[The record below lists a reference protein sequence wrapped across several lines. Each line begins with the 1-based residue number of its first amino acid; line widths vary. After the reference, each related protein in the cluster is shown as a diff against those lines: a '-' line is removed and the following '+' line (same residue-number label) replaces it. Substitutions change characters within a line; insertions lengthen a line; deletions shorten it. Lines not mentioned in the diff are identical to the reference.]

1 MNNDYIVSWFDT
13 DGNEWFGEWIGYE
26 EALKQ
31 FYSISGKEENKVD
44 YNQISSELWSDADN
58 KIILRYDYTTNKYYK
73 M

>member
-1 MNNDYIVSWFDT
+1 MNNDYIVSWFDI
-13 DGNEWFGEWIGYE
+13 DGNEWFGEWIEYE

-44 YNQISSELWSDADN
+44 RNQISSELWSDADN
-58 KIILRYDYTTNKYYK
+58 KTILRYDYATNKYYQ